1 MGRKSDRIGKVAD
14 FPSAAQGYRQYD
26 RSRRRHGQESNE
38 TFDYR
43 YDERDANSFNLVD
56 TSKTK
61 KTQRLANGRHNR
73 YEKQGWRHLRDR
85 DLRNEERKKQATQA
99 NSTRNRRYLKLM
111 QAKRN
116 SQRRKRRDNDA
127 PEEVASVDVEAS

>member
-1 MGRKSDRIGKVAD
+1 MTSFPTPKFSTNATGWGPTKEPERFANVPYAAFRKSDKVGKVAD
-14 FPSAAQGYRQYD
+14 FPSALQGYNQYD
-26 RSRRRHGQESNE
+26 RYRKRRGQESNE

-43 YDERDANSFNLVD
+43 YDQRDASSFSLVD

-85 DLRNEERKKQATQA
+85 IKIRCGAL
-99 NSTRNRRYLKLM
+99 
-111 QAKRN
+111 
-116 SQRRKRRDNDA
+116 
-127 PEEVASVDVEAS
+127 